1 MYFVWSVVLTAFR
14 RVAVLGATGSIGES
28 TLDVIARHPDRLAV
42 YALSAYSRMQRL
54 AEQALASHA
63 AVVVVP
69 DVEARRQFVVAWPT
83 GQAMPE
89 IRVGAQ
95 ALADTAAD
103 PRCDAVMA
111 AIVGTAGLPAALAA
125 ARQGKRVLL
134 ANKEALVAAGSLF
147 MRAIVD
153 NGAELLPIDS
163 EHNAIFQCM
172 PHGGRASAPSAPV
185 PGVRRLLLT
194 ASGGPFRGRDLEDL
208 HEVTPAQACAHPN
221 WSMGRKIS
229 VDSATMLNKG
239 LEVIEA
245 HWLFAMPA
253 ERIDVVVHP
262 QSVVHSLVEY
272 DDGSILAQ
280 LGQPDMRTP
289 IAYGLGFPE
298 RLDSGVGPLDLTRLG
313 RLDFEKPD
321 LARFPCLALSF
332 AALRSGQGA
341 CIVLNAA
348 NEVAVAAFLAG
359 RLAYT
364 WIPRVIEAALE
375 WQGRQ
380 SSVTL
385 DSLDDVLALDAAAR
399 GYAGNLGLA

>member
-1 MYFVWSVVLTAFR
+1 MTAFQRVVVL
-14 RVAVLGATGSIGES
+14 GSTGSIGES
-28 TLDVIARHPDRLAV
+28 TLDVIARHPERLAV
-42 YALSAYSRMQRL
+42 YALSAYSRMERL
-54 AEQALASHA
+54 AEQALASRA

-69 DVEARRQFVVAWPT
+69 DAAARRKFAAAWNGSRP
-83 GQAMPE
+83 MPE

-103 PRCDAVMA
+103 PQCDSVMA
-111 AIVGTAGLPAALAA
+111 AIVGAAGLPAALAA
-125 ARQGKRVLL
+125 ARSGKRVLL

-147 MRAIVD
+147 MRAIRD

-163 EHNAIFQCM
+163 EHNAIFQCL
-172 PHGGRASAPSAPV
+172 PKGGRAVAPDASA

-194 ASGGPFRGRDLEDL
+194 ASGGPFRSRDLEDL
-208 HEVTPAQACAHPN
+208 HDVTPAQACAHPN

-253 ERIDVVVHP
+253 DRIEVVVHP
-262 QSVVHSLVEY
+262 QSVVHSMVEY
-272 DDGSILAQ
+272 DDGSVLAQ

-298 RLDSGVGPLDLTRLG
+298 RLESGVGPLDLTRLG

-332 AALRSGQGA
+332 AALRAGQGA
-341 CIVLNAA
+341 CVALNAA
-348 NEVAVAAFLAG
+348 NEVAVEAFLAG
-359 RLAYT
+359 RLPYT
-364 WIPRVIEAALE
+364 WIPRVIEASLE
-375 WQGRQ
+375 WQARQ
-380 SSVTL
+380 ASVTL
-385 DSLDDVLALDAAAR
+385 NGLDDILALDAAAR
-399 GYAGNLGLA
+399 TYAGNLGLA

>member
-1 MYFVWSVVLTAFR
+1 MRAFQRVVVL
-14 RVAVLGATGSIGES
+14 GSTGSIGES
-28 TLDVIARHPDRLAV
+28 TLDVIARHPERLAV
-42 YALSAYSRMQRL
+42 YALSAHSRMERL
-54 AEQALASHA
+54 AEQAEASRA

-69 DVEARRQFVVAWPT
+69 DEAARKRFAAAWAGSRP
-83 GQAMPE
+83 MPE

-103 PRCDAVMA
+103 PQCDSVMA
-111 AIVGTAGLPAALAA
+111 AIVGAAGLPAALAA
-125 ARQGKRVLL
+125 ARSGKRVLL

-147 MRAIVD
+147 MQAIRD

-172 PHGGRASAPSAPV
+172 PHGGRAGAPDAQA

-194 ASGGPFRGRDLEDL
+194 ASGGPFRNRDLEDL
-208 HEVTPAQACAHPN
+208 HDVTPDQACAHPN

-253 ERIDVVVHP
+253 DRIEVVVHP
-262 QSVVHSLVEY
+262 QSVVHSMVEY
-272 DDGSILAQ
+272 NDGSILAQ

-332 AALRSGQGA
+332 AALRSGQAA
-341 CIVLNAA
+341 CVALNAA
-348 NEVAVAAFLAG
+348 NEVAVEAFLGG

-364 WIPRVIEAALE
+364 WIPRVIEASLE
-375 WQGRQ
+375 WQARQ
-380 SSVTL
+380 ASVTL
-385 DSLDDVLALDAAAR
+385 SSLDDVLALDSDAR
-399 GYAGNLGLA
+399 RFAGNLGLA

>member
-1 MYFVWSVVLTAFR
+1 MTAFQRVVVL
-14 RVAVLGATGSIGES
+14 GSTGSIGES
-28 TLDVIARHPDRLAV
+28 TLDVIARHPERLAV
-42 YALSAYSRMQRL
+42 HALSAYSRMGRL
-54 AEQALASHA
+54 AEQAQASGA

-69 DVEARRQFVVAWPT
+69 DDGARQKFIAAWAGSRP
-83 GQAMPE
+83 MPE

-95 ALADTAAD
+95 ALADTAAE
-103 PRCDAVMA
+103 PGCDSVMA
-111 AIVGTAGLPAALAA
+111 AIVGAAGLPAALAA
-125 ARQGKRVLL
+125 ARSGKRVLL

-147 MRAIVD
+147 MRAIRD

-163 EHNAIFQCM
+163 EHNAIFQCL
-172 PHGGRASAPSAPV
+172 PKGGKAVAPDAPA

-208 HEVTPAQACAHPN
+208 HDVTPAQACAHPN

-253 ERIDVVVHP
+253 DRIEVVVHP
-262 QSVVHSLVEY
+262 QSVVHSMVEY
-272 DDGSILAQ
+272 NDGSVLAQ

-298 RLDSGVGPLDLTRLG
+298 RLESGVGPLDLTRLG

-321 LARFPCLALSF
+321 FARFPCLALSF
-332 AALRSGQGA
+332 AALRSGQAA
-341 CIVLNAA
+341 CVVLNAA
-348 NEVAVAAFLAG
+348 NEVAVEAFLAG
-359 RLAYT
+359 RLPYT
-364 WIPRVIEAALE
+364 WIARVIEASLE
-375 WQGRQ
+375 WQARQ
-380 SSVTL
+380 ASVTL
-385 DSLDDVLALDAAAR
+385 NSLDAVLALDAAAR
-399 GYAGNLGLA
+399 AYAGNLGLA

>member
-1 MYFVWSVVLTAFR
+1 MRAFQRVVVL
-14 RVAVLGATGSIGES
+14 GSTGSIGES
-28 TLDVIARHPDRLAV
+28 TLDVIARHPERLAV
-42 YALSAYSRMQRL
+42 YALSAHSRMERL
-54 AEQALASHA
+54 AEQAEASRA

-69 DVEARRQFVVAWPT
+69 DEAARKRFAAAWAGSRP
-83 GQAMPE
+83 MPE

-103 PRCDAVMA
+103 PQCDSVMA
-111 AIVGTAGLPAALAA
+111 AIVGAAGLPAALAA
-125 ARQGKRVLL
+125 ARSGKRVLL

-147 MRAIVD
+147 MQAIRN

-172 PHGGRASAPSAPV
+172 PHGGRAGAPDAQA

-194 ASGGPFRGRDLEDL
+194 ASGGPFRNRDLEDL
-208 HEVTPAQACAHPN
+208 HDVTPDQACAHPN

-253 ERIDVVVHP
+253 DRIEVVVHP
-262 QSVVHSLVEY
+262 QSVVHSMVEY
-272 DDGSILAQ
+272 NDGSILAQ

-332 AALRSGQGA
+332 AALRSGQAA
-341 CIVLNAA
+341 CVALNAA
-348 NEVAVAAFLAG
+348 NEVAVEAFLGG

-364 WIPRVIEAALE
+364 WIPRVIEASLE
-375 WQGRQ
+375 WQARQ
-380 SSVTL
+380 ASVTL
-385 DSLDDVLALDAAAR
+385 SSLDDVLALDSDAR
-399 GYAGNLGLA
+399 RFAGNLGLA

>member
-1 MYFVWSVVLTAFR
+1 MRAFQRVVVL
-14 RVAVLGATGSIGES
+14 GSTGSIGES
-28 TLDVIARHPDRLAV
+28 TLDVIARHPERLAV
-42 YALSAYSRMQRL
+42 YALSAYSRMERL
-54 AEQALASHA
+54 AEQAQASRA

-69 DVEARRQFVVAWPT
+69 DEAARKRFAAAWGGARP
-83 GQAMPE
+83 MPE

-103 PRCDAVMA
+103 PQCDSVMA
-111 AIVGTAGLPAALAA
+111 AIVGAAGLPAALAA
-125 ARQGKRVLL
+125 ARSGKRVLL

-147 MRAIVD
+147 MQAIRD

-172 PHGGRASAPSAPV
+172 PHGGRAGAPEALA

-194 ASGGPFRGRDLEDL
+194 ASGGPFRNRDLEDL
-208 HEVTPAQACAHPN
+208 EDVTPDQACAHPN

-253 ERIDVVVHP
+253 DRIEVVVHP
-262 QSVVHSLVEY
+262 QSVVHSMVEY

-298 RLDSGVGPLDLTRLG
+298 RLGSGVGPLDLTRLG

-332 AALRSGQGA
+332 AALRAGQAA
-341 CIVLNAA
+341 CVALNAA
-348 NEVAVAAFLAG
+348 NEVAVEAFLGG
-359 RLAYT
+359 RLSYT
-364 WIPRVIEAALE
+364 WIPRVIEASLE
-375 WQGRQ
+375 WQARQ
-380 SSVTL
+380 ASVTL
-385 DSLDDVLALDAAAR
+385 GSLDDVLALDSEAR
-399 GYAGNLGLA
+399 IFAGNLGLA

>member
-1 MYFVWSVVLTAFR
+1 MTAFQRVVVL
-14 RVAVLGATGSIGES
+14 GSTGSIGES
-28 TLDVIARHPDRLAV
+28 TLDVIARHPERMAV
-42 YALSAYSRMQRL
+42 YALSAHSRMQRL
-54 AEQALASHA
+54 AEQAVASRA

-69 DVEARRQFVVAWPT
+69 DAAARQKFIDAWT
-83 GQAMPE
+83 GGHAMPE

-103 PRCDAVMA
+103 SRCDTVMA
-111 AIVGTAGLPAALAA
+111 AIVGAAGLPSALAA
-125 ARQGKRVLL
+125 ARAGKRVLL
-134 ANKEALVAAGSLF
+134 ANKEALVAAGTLF
-147 MRAIVD
+147 MQAIRD

-163 EHNAIFQCM
+163 EHNAIFQCL
-172 PHGGRASAPSAPV
+172 PHQGRAEAPLQPAK
-185 PGVRRLLLT
+185 GVRRLLLT

-208 HEVTPAQACAHPN
+208 HDITPEQACAHPN

-253 ERIDVVVHP
+253 DRIDVVVHP
-262 QSVVHSLVEY
+262 QSVVHSMVEY
-272 DDGSILAQ
+272 DDGSVLAQ

-289 IAYGLGFPE
+289 IAYGLGFPDRIE
-298 RLDSGVGPLDLTRLG
+298 SGVSPLDLTRHG

-321 LARFPCLALSF
+321 LNRFPCLAHAF
-332 AALRSGQGA
+332 AAMRAGQGA
-341 CIVLNAA
+341 CVVLNAA
-348 NEVAVAAFLAG
+348 NEVAVDAFLDG

-375 WQGRQ
+375 WQARQ
-380 SSVTL
+380 ASVTL
-385 DSLDDVLALDAAAR
+385 SSLDDVLALDAEAR
-399 GYAGNLGLA
+399 AFAGNLGLA